1 LKSEGFIARGQC
13 LINRL
18 DDNLINEMNIS
29 SFKKSLKSWV
39 KTNISI
45 KPKQKFDA
53 IGTRMKKSQ
62 PNGNDVSTVRGPNLI
77 TNYFNPMNQSHN
89 N

>member
-1 LKSEGFIARGQC
+1 
-13 LINRL
+13 
-18 DDNLINEMNIS
+18 MNIS

-53 IGTRMKKSQ
+53 FGVSMKQSQ
-62 PNGNDVSTVRGPNLI
+62 PNGNDDPTVRGPNLI
-77 TNYFNPMNQSHN
+77 TNYLIQ
-89 N
+89 